1 MIETMIKARLVN
13 IINQIIDTGDDKW
26 NKYSCGICVLKMLMV
41 FRKPEFKDL
50 SVMTLLNQ
58 ALERNGYIENVGWK
72 HQILVDVAALYGVP
86 MSFQKE
92 FFNTPAKKKIGI
104 KIINEKLNSGLPV
117 AVSVLREFNVSD
129 STHLVIAEGLAKVG
143 PFIRGYIIADP
154 HPGRRGNRYTV
165 SKKEFLAG
173 WRGGMIY
180 LN

>member
-13 IINQIIDTGDDKW
+13 IIDQIIDTGDDKW

-58 ALERNGYIENVGWK
+58 ALERNGYIGNVGWK
-72 HQILVDVAALYGVP
+72 HQVLVDIAALYGVP

-117 AVSVLREFNVSD
+117 AASVLREFKVSD
-129 STHLVIAEGLAKVG
+129 SAHLVVIEGLLKLG
-143 PFIRGYIIADP
+143 PFVRGYKIVDP
-154 HPGRRGNRYTV
+154 YPGKRGNRYMV
-165 SKKEFLAG
+165 SKKEFLTG

-180 LN
+180 LK